1 MDITEKERFKIYLD
15 RYLDDTIDVNDLYQ
29 LCKKLFHPNSVDP
42 NPVDPL
48 IHTNIV
54 DPLVHTNII
63 IKKNTLHKGYDL
75 RETYPIAEQN
85 KMNPNVKQVIQQS
98 IHLMN
103 TNDKI
108 VGFTF
113 NNRTKRAWF
122 HYKLVDSQIH
132 TIYSQNKYA
141 NRCHWHD
148 LYIKP

>member
-29 LCKKLFHPNSVDP
+29 LCKKLFHPN
-42 NPVDPL
+42 PVDPL

-54 DPLVHTNII
+54 DPLIHKNII

-75 RETYPIAEQN
+75 RETYPIAKQN

-122 HYKLVDSQIH
+122 HYKLVDSQTH

>member
-29 LCKKLFHPNSVDP
+29 LCKKLFHPNPVDP
-42 NPVDPL
+42 NSVDPL
-48 IHTNIV
+48 IN
-54 DPLVHTNII
+54 TNII

-75 RETYPIAEQN
+75 RETYPISKQN

>member
-1 MDITEKERFKIYLD
+1 MDITEKEKFKIYLD

-29 LCKKLFHPNSVDP
+29 LYKKLFNPNSVDV

-48 IHTNIV
+48 I
-54 DPLVHTNII
+54 HTNII

-75 RETYPIAEQN
+75 RETYPISKQN

-122 HYKLVDSQIH
+122 HYKLVDSQTH
-132 TIYSQNKYA
+132 TIYSQNKYS